1 MNRYI
6 IADEPIQDL
15 QNISDYFLRNNL
27 EAGEQFLQ
35 AFNTRCFQLVRFPK
49 LGRSYAHLRPDLLG
63 LSLRGFIILYKV
75 SNNDEEIGIEILRV
89 VNGRRDLENIF
100 DV

>member
-6 IADEPIQDL
+6 ISDEAIQDL
-15 QNISDYFLRNNL
+15 QNISDYFLRTNL
-27 EAGEQFLQ
+27 EVGEQFLQ
-35 AFNTRCFQLVRFPK
+35 AFNARCFQLVKFPK

-75 SNNDEEIGIEILRV
+75 SSNDEEIGIEILRV

-100 DV
+100 DS